1 MDWLVSSQL
10 QAGPEVPPS
19 TWIPAK
25 EKRGW
30 VLLISLHI
38 FHRRCSVPLL
48 SFAWNCSFPP
58 YPTFKLLPYQ
68 ESTFSLIFTLD
79 NMCMPSLIPT
89 PSDLVYK
96 TPGPSEWNVWYMK
109 LAKNQ
114 INHTLCSYF
123 ICSHIHCPQFWD
135 QKFRHGSSYSA
146 FYEFG

>member
-38 FHRRCSVPLL
+38 FHRHCSVPLL

-79 NMCMPSLIPT
+79 NICVCRLWFLLPLIWHTRPL
-89 PSDLVYK
+89 DLLNETY
-96 TPGPSEWNVWYMK
+96 GYMK

-114 INHTLCSYF
+114 INHTLCPYF
-123 ICSHIHCPQFWD
+123 ICSRPQFWD
-135 QKFRHGSSYSA
+135 QKFRHGSFSYSA